1 MLRKISLTL
10 FAIAVVALL
19 IPSCG
24 KYEDGPAFSIIPKKS
39 RIANIWK
46 IEKVFINDV
55 DRSDL
60 YQTTID
66 SYKLE
71 LTKDGKLTVSF
82 TNSLGTLSQ
91 NGTWELESSNE
102 NLSFTI
108 NGDKD
113 TFKIMRLKSNEMWLE
128 ETDAG
133 QKFNTHYVTF

>member
-1 MLRKISLTL
+1 MRKISLTL
-10 FAIAVVALL
+10 FAIALTAMLL
-19 IPSCG
+19 PSCG
-24 KYEDGPAFSIIPKKS
+24 KYEEGPAFSIIPKKS
-39 RIANIWK
+39 RIVNIWK

-71 LTKDGKLTVSF
+71 LTKDGKLTVSY

-133 QKFNTHYVTF
+133 QKFTTHYVSF